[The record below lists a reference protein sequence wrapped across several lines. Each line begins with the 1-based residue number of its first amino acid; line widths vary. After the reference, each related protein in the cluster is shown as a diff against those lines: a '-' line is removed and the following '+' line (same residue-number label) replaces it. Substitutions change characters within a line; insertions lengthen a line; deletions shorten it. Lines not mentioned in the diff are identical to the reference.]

1 MKLVKRLLPYAGAL
15 ALIALLLRQIDPGD
29 VVALIASAHISWL
42 LIGCAWYVLTNV
54 LRACRYGVLLH
65 MEGTVAALRMLPEM
79 FALSFL
85 NNVLPSRAGELSFP
99 YFMAR
104 RHGIS
109 VGESASVLVASR
121 IFDYLAVACLYVGF
135 TALEFTNLDA
145 RSAQIVGG
153 VALLLLLSTTLLA
166 AAPWLLSTLLRLLSW
181 LLQPSRFGSG
191 AALQLVQTAGQQAVE
206 TFARIRNWRTYGL
219 TFGWSL
225 LIWLATFAWFGALLS
240 AIGLPQRYP
249 LVVVGATF
257 ASLAKALPFITIGGF
272 GAHEAGWT
280 VGFTLTGME
289 TATAISSGFAVNILT
304 LLMSVLFGGIT
315 LLFIGSSSRLAGRQ
329 ANTATQEVDSQTDTP
344 PSAAAAL
351 KQ

>member
-1 MKLVKRLLPYAGAL
+1 MKYLKRVLPYVGAL

-29 VVALIASAHISWL
+29 VTTLLTSANVGWL
-42 LIGCAWYVLTNV
+42 LIGCGWYVLTNL
-54 LRACRYGVLLH
+54 LRACRYGVLLN
-65 MEGTVAALRMLPEM
+65 MSGPLAPLRLLPEM

-104 RHGIS
+104 RHGIA

-121 IFDYLAVACLYVGF
+121 IFDYLAVACLYVIF
-135 TALEFTNLDA
+135 TAWEFSHLDA

-166 AAPWLLSTLLRLLSW
+166 AAPWLLNTLLHLLTW
-181 LLQPSRFGSG
+181 LLQRAGLSETAQRW
-191 AALQLVQTAGQQAVE
+191 VQDAGRQAVI

-249 LVVVGATF
+249 LVVVGSTF

-280 VGFTLTGME
+280 IGFTLTGME

-304 LLMSVLFGGIT
+304 LLMSVLFGGVT
-315 LLFIGSSSRLAGRQ
+315 LLFIGGSSRSASGQRNLEAP
-329 ANTATQEVDSQTDTP
+329 NVDAPPETP
-344 PSAAAAL
+344 PAPAAAL

>member
-1 MKLVKRLLPYAGAL
+1 MKYLKRALPYVGAL

-29 VVALIASAHISWL
+29 VTTLLTSANLGWL
-42 LIGCAWYVLTNV
+42 LIGCAWYVLTNL
-54 LRACRYGVLLH
+54 LRACRYGVLLN
-65 MEGTVAALRMLPEM
+65 MPDFWAPLRMWPEM

-104 RHGIS
+104 RHGIP

-121 IFDYLAVACLYVGF
+121 IFDYLAVACLYVIY
-135 TALEFTNLDA
+135 TAWEFTNLDA
-145 RSAQIVGG
+145 RSAQIAGG

-166 AAPWLLSTLLRLLSW
+166 AAPWLLNTLLRLLNWILRRIGLSD
-181 LLQPSRFGSG
+181 
-191 AALQLVQTAGQQAVE
+191 AAQQWVQKAGQQAVV

-225 LIWLATFAWFGALLS
+225 LIWLATFAWFGALLN

-257 ASLAKALPFITIGGF
+257 ASLAKA
-272 GAHEAGWT
+272 
-280 VGFTLTGME
+280 
-289 TATAISSGFAVNILT
+289 
-304 LLMSVLFGGIT
+304 
-315 LLFIGSSSRLAGRQ
+315 
-329 ANTATQEVDSQTDTP
+329 
-344 PSAAAAL
+344 
-351 KQ
+351 

>member
-1 MKLVKRLLPYAGAL
+1 MRYLKRALPYAGAL
-15 ALIALLLRQIDPGD
+15 VLIALLLRQIDPGD
-29 VVALIASAHISWL
+29 VTTLLTSANVGWL
-42 LIGCAWYVLTNV
+42 LIGCAWYVLTNL
-54 LRACRYGVLLH
+54 LRACRYGVLLN
-65 MEGTVAALRMLPEM
+65 MPGVLAPLRMLPEM

-104 RHGIS
+104 RHGIA

-121 IFDYLAVACLYVGF
+121 IFDYLAVACLYVIF
-135 TALEFTNLDA
+135 TAWEFANLDA
-145 RSAQIVGG
+145 RSAQIAGG

-166 AAPWLLSTLLRLLSW
+166 AAPWLLNTLLRLLNW
-181 LLQPSRFGSG
+181 LLRRIGLSDAGQ
-191 AALQLVQTAGQQAVE
+191 QWVQKAGQQAVV

-225 LIWLATFAWFGALLS
+225 LIWLATFAWFGALLN

-280 VGFTLTGME
+280 IGFTLTGMK

-304 LLMSVLFGGIT
+304 LLMSVLFGGVT
-315 LLFIGSSSRLAGRQ
+315 LIFIGSSAR
-329 ANTATQEVDSQTDTP
+329 ATSAQRKLEASAVDASPDAP
-344 PSAAAAL
+344 PSPAAAL

>member
-1 MKLVKRLLPYAGAL
+1 MTYLKRLLPYAGA
-15 ALIALLLRQIDPGD
+15 AVLIALLLRQIDPGD
-29 VVALIASAHISWL
+29 VIALLAQANIKWL
-42 LIGCAWYVLTNV
+42 LIGCAWYVVTNL
-54 LRACRYGVLLH
+54 LRAYRYGVLLH
-65 MEGTVAALRMLPEM
+65 MQGLLTPLRILPEM

-99 YFMAR
+99 YFMGR
-104 RHGIS
+104 RHAIS

-121 IFDYLAVACLYVGF
+121 IFDYVAVASLYVLF
-135 TALEFTNLDA
+135 TALEFANLDA
-145 RSAQIVGG
+145 RSAQITGG

-166 AAPWLLSTLLRLLSW
+166 AAPWLLNTLLGLASW
-181 LLQPSRFGSG
+181 LLGNSRFQGG
-191 AALQLVQTAGQQAVE
+191 ATQQLLHGAGQQAVA
-206 TFARIRNWRTYGL
+206 TFERIRNWRTYGL
-219 TFGWSL
+219 TYFWSL

-280 VGFTLTGME
+280 IGFSLIGME

-304 LLMSVLFGGIT
+304 LLMSVLFGGVT
-315 LLFIGSSSRLAGRQ
+315 LFFIGGAQRTLQ
-329 ANTATQEVDSQTDTP
+329 AHANPNTPPVDSAADA
-344 PSAAAAL
+344 PSSPAAAL